1 MNLNFYTLPLES
13 DFLRDYQIMT
23 DEKQKEIS
31 IIVPL
36 FNEEDN
42 IARLHAEILQV
53 CRDNNYIFEIIF
65 VDDGSTD
72 NTFERANAL
81 SPLKIIRL
89 RKNFGQ
95 TAAFDAGI
103 KAAQYNYIITMD
115 GDCQND
121 PNDIPLLI
129 NTLEQNNL
137 DIVSGWRE
145 KRKDSL
151 SKRFISRGAHTFRR
165 FLIKDHIH
173 DSGCSLKIYKKE
185 CFKGLSLYG
194 EMHRFIPAILMG
206 SGYQVGETVVN
217 HRPRYKG
224 KSKYNWERTI
234 KGIVDMMS
242 IAFWHKFS
250 SRPLHFLGGLGL
262 LLILFGFSTGA
273 VTVYNFL
280 IGQGMSETA
289 WPLLTVFFF
298 LAGVQFFVSGLIID
312 VLLRNHYETTQNQVY
327 SIREIRQNNEPQ
339 KK

>member
-1 MNLNFYTLPLES
+1 
-13 DFLRDYQIMT
+13 MT

-36 FNEEDN
+36 FNEEEN
-42 IARLHAEILQV
+42 LARLHSEIFQV

-72 NTFERANAL
+72 ETFERSKAL

-103 KAAQYNYIITMD
+103 KSARYNYIITMD

-129 NTLEQNNL
+129 RTLEQNRL
-137 DIVSGWRE
+137 DIVSGWRKE
-145 KRKDSL
+145 RKDSL
-151 SKRFISRGAHTFRR
+151 SKRFISRGAHMFRR
-165 FLIKDHIH
+165 YLIKDHIH

-206 SGYQVGETVVN
+206 AGYQIGETEVN
-217 HRPRYKG
+217 HRPRHKG
-224 KSKYNWERTI
+224 VSKYNWKRTI
-234 KGIVDMMS
+234 KGIVDMIA
-242 IAFWHKFS
+242 IAFWHKFA
-250 SRPLHFLGGLGL
+250 SRPLHFLGGIGI
-262 LLILFGFSTGA
+262 LLIFFGFSTGS

-280 IGQGMSETA
+280 SGQGMSETA

-298 LAGVQFFVSGLIID
+298 LAGGQFFVSGLIID
-312 VLLRNHYETTQNQVY
+312 VLLRNHYETTKNQVY
-327 SIREIRQNNEPQ
+327 SIKETWQSNETEN
-339 KK
+339 K

>member
-1 MNLNFYTLPLES
+1 
-13 DFLRDYQIMT
+13 MT
-23 DEKQKEIS
+23 NKKQKEIS

-42 IARLHAEILQV
+42 IARLHAEILQA
-53 CRDNNYIFEIIF
+53 CIDNNYIFEIIF
-65 VDDGSTD
+65 IDDGSTD
-72 NTFERANAL
+72 QTFERSKDL

-103 KAAQYNYIITMD
+103 KSAKYNYIITMD

-129 NTLEQNNL
+129 KALEQNNL
-137 DIVSGWRE
+137 DIVSGWRNI
-145 KRKDSL
+145 RKDSFT
-151 SKRFISRGAHTFRR
+151 KRFISRGAHILRR
-165 FLIKDHIH
+165 FLINDHIH

-185 CFKGLSLYG
+185 CFDGLSLYG
-194 EMHRFIPAILMG
+194 EMHRFIPALLMG
-206 SGYQVGETVVN
+206 SGYQIGEIKVN

-224 KSKYNWERTI
+224 VSKYNWERTI

-262 LLILFGFSTGA
+262 LLIFFGFSTGA

-280 IGQGMSETA
+280 SGQGMSETA

-298 LAGVQFFVSGLIID
+298 LAGGQFFVSGLIVD
-312 VLLRNHYETTQNQVY
+312 VLSRNHYETTQNRVY
-327 SIREIRQNNEPQ
+327 SIKEIWQNNEAEN
-339 KK
+339 K

>member
-1 MNLNFYTLPLES
+1 M
-13 DFLRDYQIMT
+13 I
-23 DEKQKEIS
+23 DENPKKIS
-31 IIVPL
+31 IIIPL
-36 FNEEDN
+36 FNEEEN
-42 IARLHAEILQV
+42 IARLHAEIVQV

-72 NTFERANAL
+72 ETFERSKAL

-103 KAAQYNYIITMD
+103 KSAKFNYIITMD

-121 PNDIPLLI
+121 PNDIPMLI
-129 NTLEQNNL
+129 KALEQNKL
-137 DIVSGWRE
+137 DIVSGWRK
-145 KRKDSL
+145 KRKDNIT
-151 SKRFISRGAHTFRR
+151 KRFISRGAHTFRK

-173 DSGCSLKIYKKE
+173 DSGCSLKIYKKK
-185 CFKGLSLYG
+185 CFEGLSLYG
-194 EMHRFIPAILMG
+194 EMHRFIPALLMG
-206 SGYQVGETVVN
+206 SGFRIGEIEVN

-224 KSKYNWERTI
+224 ISKYNWKRTI

-262 LLILFGFSTGA
+262 LLVFFGFSTGA

-280 IGQGMSETA
+280 SGQGMSETA

-298 LAGVQFFVSGLIID
+298 LAGGQFFVSGLIID
-312 VLLRNHYETTQNQVY
+312 VLMRSHYETTQNQVY
-327 SIREIRQNNEPQ
+327 SIKETWKNNTAE
-339 KK
+339 KE

>member
-1 MNLNFYTLPLES
+1 MNEDQKKISIVVPLYNEEENV
-13 DFLRDYQIMT
+13 
-23 DEKQKEIS
+23 EKLHKEILH
-31 IIVPL
+31 VCK
-36 FNEEDN
+36 DN
-42 IARLHAEILQV
+42 R
-53 CRDNNYIFEIIF
+53 YKFEIIF

-72 NTFERANAL
+72 ATFERAKAL

-103 KAAQYNYIITMD
+103 KSARYDYIITMD

-129 NTLEQNNL
+129 KTLEQKNL
-137 DIVSGWRE
+137 DIVSGWRKE
-145 KRKDSL
+145 RKDSFM
-151 SKRFISRGAHTFRR
+151 KRFISFGALTFRR

-185 CFKGLSLYG
+185 CFNGITLYG
-194 EMHRFIPAILMG
+194 EMHRFIPALLMG
-206 SGYQVGETVVN
+206 SGYQVGEIAVN
-217 HRPRYKG
+217 HRPRYRG
-224 KSKYNWERTI
+224 VSKYNWKRTI
-234 KGIVDMMS
+234 KGIVDMIA
-242 IAFWHKFS
+242 IAFWHKFA

-262 LLILFGFSTGA
+262 LLIFLGFSTGA
-273 VTVYNFL
+273 VTFYNFL

-312 VLLRNHYETTQNQVY
+312 ILFRNHYETTQNQAY
-327 SIREIRQNNEPQ
+327 SIKEIWQNDEPQ
-339 KK
+339 TT

>member
-1 MNLNFYTLPLES
+1 MKE
-13 DFLRDYQIMT
+13 D
-23 DEKQKEIS
+23 QKGIS
-31 IIVPL
+31 IIIPL
-36 FNEEDN
+36 FNEQDN
-42 IARLHAEILQV
+42 VSLLHNEILEV
-53 CRDNNYIFEIIF
+53 CRNHHYIFEIIF

-72 NTFERANAL
+72 ETFERSKAL

-103 KAAQYNYIITMD
+103 KAAKYPYIITMD

-129 NTLEQNNL
+129 ETLEKNRF
-137 DIVSGWRE
+137 DIVSGWRK

-151 SKRFISRGAHTFRR
+151 SKRFISRVAHRLR
-165 FLIKDHIH
+165 YFLIKDQIH

-185 CFKGLSLYG
+185 CFDGLSLYG
-194 EMHRFIPAILMG
+194 EMHRFIPALLMG
-206 SGYQVGETVVN
+206 AGYRIGETIVN

-224 KSKYNWERTI
+224 VSKYNWKRTV
-234 KGIVDMMS
+234 KGIVDMMA
-242 IAFWHKFS
+242 IAFWHKFA

-262 LLILFGFSTGA
+262 LLIFFGFSAGA
-273 VTVYNFL
+273 VTFYNFL

-298 LAGVQFFVSGLIID
+298 LAGGQFFVSGLIID
-312 VLLRNHYETTQNQVY
+312 VLLRNHYETTRNKAY
-327 SIREIRQNNEPQ
+327 SIKEIWQNEASGNQ
-339 KK
+339 

>member
-1 MNLNFYTLPLES
+1 M
-13 DFLRDYQIMT
+13 I

-31 IIVPL
+31 IVVPL
-36 FNEEDN
+36 FNEEEN
-42 IARLHAEILQV
+42 VEKLHAEILQV
-53 CRDNNYIFEIIF
+53 CRNNHYLFEIIF

-72 NTFERANAL
+72 ETFERSKTL

-103 KAAQYNYIITMD
+103 KSAKYNYIITMD

-129 NTLEQNNL
+129 TTLEKNRL
-137 DIVSGWRE
+137 DVVSGWRE
-145 KRKDSL
+145 KRKDTL
-151 SKRFISRGAHTFRR
+151 TKRFISRGAHTFRR

-185 CFKGLSLYG
+185 CFDGLSLYG
-194 EMHRFIPAILMG
+194 EMHRFIPALLMG

-217 HRPRYKG
+217 HRPRHKG
-224 KSKYNWERTI
+224 VSKYNWKRAI

-242 IAFWHKFS
+242 IAFWHKFA

-262 LLILFGFSTGA
+262 LLIFLGFSTGA

-280 IGQGMSETA
+280 TGQGMSETA

-327 SIREIRQNNEPQ
+327 SIKEIWQNNASEN
-339 KK
+339 K